1 MTVSDT
7 SVHFQVRESQF
18 LSQYEKSFVNLICA
32 NTASTSLNKEDTLKL
47 TVLLLAHTKE
57 KETREIV
64 MLRYTGSSR
73 NDAVITVKLT
83 HLTSQNMQQSAV

>member
-1 MTVSDT
+1 
-7 SVHFQVRESQF
+7 

-57 KETREIV
+57 KEKETREIV